1 MRLLFLSTWFPYPPN
16 NGSKIRIYNLLRAL
30 SKKHEVVLL
39 SFAENGEV
47 SEESRR
53 ALGSICQEIKVASKP
68 VYRPTRAKA
77 LLGFFSSQPRSL
89 VDRYSLE
96 MEQLVRQTVEKGSID
111 AVITSQIDTVSYG
124 LALAGVPR
132 IFEEVELT
140 VLYEPFANQPA
151 SLRKFRSGLTWWKL
165 SNFIRS
171 TLNAF
176 DACTVVSEQEQTRV
190 KEVAPGYRAIG
201 VIPNGVD
208 VRYNRGSFG
217 APEPDTLVYAG
228 ALTYGPNFDAVD
240 FFVREVLPLIQAERP
255 EVKLFVTGRTEG
267 VPIGALRQNPAVH
280 FTGYLDDIRPR
291 IAQSWASIVPLRVGG
306 GTRLKILESLALGT
320 PVVSTAKGAEGLDLR
335 PDREI
340 LVADDPAGLAAAI
353 LRLLQDRPLREK
365 LSCAGRKV
373 VETKYDWQIIGRN
386 FSDFIEEVVLQTRY
400 GLSKR

>member
-1 MRLLFLSTWFPYPPN
+1 MRLLFLSAWFPYPPN

-47 SEESRR
+47 SEETRR
-53 ALGSICQEIKVASKP
+53 ALGSICHEVKVVPKP
-68 VYRPTRAKA
+68 VYQPARAKA

-89 VDRYSLE
+89 VDRHSLE
-96 MEQLVRQTVEKGSID
+96 MERLVRQTVENGSIE

-124 LALAGVPR
+124 LALSGVPR
-132 IFEEVELT
+132 VFEEVELT
-140 VLYEPFANQPA
+140 VLYEPFAKQPA
-151 SLRKFRSGLTWWKL
+151 LLKKFRSGLTWWKL
-165 SNFIRS
+165 SNFVRS

-176 DACTVVSEQEQTRV
+176 EACTVVSEQEQARV
-190 KEVAPGYRAIG
+190 REIAPGYDPIG

-208 VRYNRGSFG
+208 VSHNRGDFG
-217 APEPDTLVYAG
+217 PPEPDALVYAG
-228 ALTYGPNFDAVD
+228 ALTYGPNYDAVD
-240 FFVREVLPLIQAERP
+240 YFVREVLPLVQAERP
-255 EVKLFVTGRTEG
+255 GVKLFVTGQTNG
-267 VPIGALRQNPAVH
+267 VSIDVLRQNPAVH

-291 IAQSWASIVPLRVGG
+291 IARSWASIVPLRVGG

-320 PVVSTAKGAEGLDLR
+320 PVVSTTKGAEGLALR

-340 LVADDPAGLAAAI
+340 IVADDPAGLASAI
-353 LRLLQDRPLREK
+353 LRLLQDPPLREK

-386 FSDFIEEVVLQTRY
+386 FSDFIEEVVLQAR
-400 GLSKR
+400 